1 MPSRVTFGEPFTAQC
16 KVRERRRAKETVAEA
31 LLFDLWLLLTFSP
44 LTPLVARLHPC
55 FQLIN
60 LSTQPVVWQLG
71 FDEARVSLHTV
82 TRTQMQTRLP
92 FLLV

>member
-16 KVRERRRAKETVAEA
+16 KVRETKRYKETAADA
-31 LLFDLWLLLTFSP
+31 LFSTFTFFSP
-44 LTPLVARLHPC
+44 SPLIPFVARAPPL

-71 FDEARVSLHTV
+71 FDEARVSFCTL
-82 TRTQMQTRLP
+82 
-92 FLLV
+92 